1 MHIIY
6 VLILC
11 CATNGV
17 GAMGSSCSMQEF
29 SSLEGCEEAGKSVK
43 DILGW
48 RSYGYKCVQK

>member
-11 CATNGV
+11 TSI
-17 GAMGSSCSMQEF
+17 MGSGAHGPICSMQEF